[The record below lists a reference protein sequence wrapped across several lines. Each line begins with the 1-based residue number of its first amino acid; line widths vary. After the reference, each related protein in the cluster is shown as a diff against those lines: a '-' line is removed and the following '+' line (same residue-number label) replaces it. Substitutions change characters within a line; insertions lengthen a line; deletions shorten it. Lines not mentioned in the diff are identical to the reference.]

1 MDENLIQEIKK
12 SKVEQDAGGTSS
24 KKTTYLIFAI
34 NDRLFA
40 FPSGAIKEILKDSE
54 VFPVPFVP
62 SYIIGILNRSG
73 DPYAVIDIA
82 ALIGESEQNASLFV
96 VLNDESNTCL
106 KITDVKEFYTAS
118 DSEIVRFSEN
128 DISEFFDGTLNT
140 GEREIFIINLKAF
153 LKKVGK
159 DLAAS

>member
-1 MDENLIQEIKK
+1 MKK
-12 SKVEQDAGGTSS
+12 VFVFILLALSCNSVWAKTLNVEALSDFSTANPSEYLEVKILDTYVTKNDFVIHAGSIVNG
-24 KKTTYLIFAI
+24 
-34 NDRLFA
+34 
-40 FPSGAIKEILKDSE
+40 
-54 VFPVPFVP
+54 
-62 SYIIGILNRSG
+62 
-73 DPYAVIDIA
+73 
-82 ALIGESEQNASLFV
+82 
-96 VLNDESNTCL
+96 